1 MNNLGVQPA
10 IAAGLKKLRK
20 ERRVT
25 QSELAESL
33 GLSQSQLSKIENGQG
48 SLTAEQ
54 FVWLLQNYSLPLGY
68 FIVPESKAKSE
79 ENSPLQNALVNL
91 GAFHLRTVPGV
102 AIPEKLESPETV
114 IVETLIEGSSRLI
127 TALAPVIVRQC
138 ERINLQRIAQQL
150 RTYAFGVQYRI
161 WWVVDGTYQ
170 ALGGRLNEPY
180 LPSDLHRIYQKAFLL
195 LERKKLDVGQVQ
207 EQLIDKED
215 ELDQNL
221 ISERTIQ
228 LVKQNRDKLAHHWH
242 IVTRIKKSDFEQ
254 ALKDS
259 AASFSFCAGPRQRAQ
274 ILSH

>member
-1 MNNLGVQPA
+1 MDKALIQPA
-10 IAAGLKKLRK
+10 IAAGLQKLRK

-54 FVWLLQNYSLPLGY
+54 LVWLLQNYSLSLGY
-68 FIVPESKAKSE
+68 FVAPENKAKPE

-91 GAFHLRTVPGV
+91 GASHLRTVPGV
-102 AIPEKLESPETV
+102 AIPERLESPETA

-127 TALAPVIVRQC
+127 TALAPVIARQC
-138 ERINLQRIAQQL
+138 EKINLQRIAQQL
-150 RTYAFGVQYRI
+150 RTYAFGAQYRI

-180 LPSDLHRIYQKAFLL
+180 LPSDLHRLYQKAFLL
-195 LERKKLDVGQVQ
+195 LERKKLDVGHVQ
-207 EQLIDKED
+207 EQLTDQED

-242 IVTRIKKSDFEQ
+242 IVTRIKKSGFEQ

-259 AASFSFCAGPRQRAQ
+259 EEK
-274 ILSH
+274 